1 MSRSIS
7 QGRGLILDK
16 QILIEYADMKEEI
29 KDLRRRIQAD
39 QRELDKLNQMI
50 VVDSVTCG
58 KKGKKPL
65 GTVKVEGKPKRA
77 ITRKQAAYER
87 KIARLEELEADLLEK
102 QVEVEEYIEQIGKSR
117 LRIMFRLYYI
127 DNLTWEMVAM
137 KMNYMFPKKKI
148 PFTKDS
154 CRMAHDRFLEKVS

>member
-1 MSRSIS
+1 M
-7 QGRGLILDK
+7 LDK
-16 QILIEYADMKEEI
+16 QILVEYADMKEEI

-77 ITRKQAAYER
+77 IARKQSAYER

-102 QVEVEEYIEQIGKSR
+102 QIEVEEYIEQIEKSR

-148 PFTKDS
+148 AFTKDS
-154 CRMAHDRFLEKVS
+154 CRMAHDRFLEKVL